1 MEMKYSIS
9 LRRKRNGW
17 RYPKDLQSVGTLR
30 TPLELLTENMC
41 ILGAHP
47 KLDLCITIINN
58 FHSILLLAVVDY
70 AYKFI
75 FTDIGNG
82 SVSDTTVFNE
92 CGLPQ
97 AMNANTIALPEP
109 KPLPHDDHP
118 LLFFMIGDDAF
129 ALRTWLMKP
138 FPSRSVS
145 IPQSLQLQ
153 VVQGKKSFR
162 KCFWHFS
169 P

>member
-1 MEMKYSIS
+1 MEIS
-9 LRRKRNGW
+9 KGFAKRWNF
-17 RYPKDLQSVGTLR
+17 
-30 TPLELLTENMC
+30 ENT
-41 ILGAHP
+41 LGAIDGKHVHIRCPP
-47 KLDLCITIINN
+47 KAGSLHNN
-58 FHSILLLAVVDY
+58 YKQFHSILLLAVVDY